1 MEIFKSKYR
10 KIKTLKQPI
19 VLSIISLVF
28 TPILLWVQLLT
39 FFLGFMIIL
48 ESIDPNPMWVRIIT
62 GLIMALLTVIPF
74 VLPVISL
81 KQSLRERKLNNIANK
96 TKTNVALVLTIFS
109 LFLVAIVQVWLFSR
123 I

>member
-1 MEIFKSKYR
+1 MVI
-10 KIKTLKQPI
+10 
-19 VLSIISLVF
+19 
-28 TPILLWVQLLT
+28 TPILLWVQLLA

-48 ESIDPNPMWVRIIT
+48 ESIDSNPMWVRIIT

-81 KQSLRERKLNNIANK
+81 KLSLRERKLNNIATK

-109 LFLVAIVQVWLFSR
+109 LFLVAIVQAWLFSR

>member
-1 MEIFKSKYR
+1 
-10 KIKTLKQPI
+10 
-19 VLSIISLVF
+19 
-28 TPILLWVQLLT
+28 
-39 FFLGFMIIL
+39 MIIL

-74 VLPVISL
+74 VLPVKSL
-81 KQSLRERKLNNIANK
+81 KQSLRERKLNNIATK

>member
-1 MEIFKSKYR
+1 MVI
-10 KIKTLKQPI
+10 
-19 VLSIISLVF
+19 
-28 TPILLWVQLLT
+28 TPVLLWVQLLA

-74 VLPVISL
+74 VLPVKSL
-81 KQSLRERKLNNIANK
+81 KQSLRERKLNNIATK

>member
-1 MEIFKSKYR
+1 
-10 KIKTLKQPI
+10 
-19 VLSIISLVF
+19 LVI
-28 TPILLWVQLLT
+28 TPVLLWVQLLA

-74 VLPVISL
+74 VLPVKSL
-81 KQSLRERKLNNIANK
+81 KQSLRERKLNNIATK